1 MGSIFHKIHGATII
15 GNDVAGSS
23 AKESLKPIWCGLEYI
38 FKLGFSIFARL
49 IEILSRSHPVNSN
62 ECKCACFVHLKYE
75 SLPML
80 ALFLKGL
87 VIGFA
92 IAAPVGPIGVLC
104 IQRSLHD
111 GFKIGLMTG
120 IGAALADGTYGLI
133 AAFGLTAIS
142 SMLVAHQFWIRI
154 IGGLFLLY
162 LGVKIFLTPPRERS
176 AVGNSDRS
184 PWHAC
189 ATTYFLTI
197 TNPMTILSFVA
208 IFAGLGLGSTS
219 VDYTGAVL
227 LVIGITLGSAIWWL
241 LLSGGV
247 AYILHKRV
255 NPFLMKIINWISG
268 SIILI
273 FGLIALSVLI

>member
-1 MGSIFHKIHGATII
+1 
-15 GNDVAGSS
+15 
-23 AKESLKPIWCGLEYI
+23 
-38 FKLGFSIFARL
+38 
-49 IEILSRSHPVNSN
+49 
-62 ECKCACFVHLKYE
+62 
-75 SLPML
+75 ML

-87 VIGFA
+87 IIGFA

-120 IGAALADGTYGLI
+120 LGAALADGTYGLI

-142 SMLVAHQFWIRI
+142 SILVAHQFWIRI

-176 AVGNSDRS
+176 AVGNSDKS

-208 IFAGLGLGSTS
+208 IFAGLGLGSAS
-219 VDYTGAVL
+219 VDYVGAVL

-241 LLSGGV
+241 ILSGGV

-255 NPFLMKIINWISG
+255 SPSLMKIINWISG

-273 FGLIALSVLI
+273 FGLIALSVLL